1 MCVLCLHCAC
11 VFFVC
16 CGMVVSLAGGCLI
29 HSGPCS
35 WWVSIFEV
43 LLDASICWHPGSRPP
58 TLKHKFSNLFHLQ
71 ILRFLADVWL
81 NITAFPNKVCSG
93 KSVFVLVTRCSPL
106 VQKNHC
112 YHSATFLEMSQ
123 MYVACMAFCLCARWT
138 AWKHTTLWCFFFWDV
153 STHIGGRGNF
163 ELARNHL
170 KILVGAQKCMYEF
183 KQFHKQNAP
192 SKKESTWNFRS
203 FS

>member
-1 MCVLCLHCAC
+1 MCVLCVH
-11 VFFVC
+11 C

-35 WWVSIFEV
+35 WRVSIFEV
-43 LLDASICWHPGSRPP
+43 FLDASICWHLGSRPP

-81 NITAFPNKVCSG
+81 NITAFPTKCAAENVYL
-93 KSVFVLVTRCSPL
+93 FWWLV
-106 VQKNHC
+106 
-112 YHSATFLEMSQ
+112 A
-123 MYVACMAFCLCARWT
+123 A
-138 AWKHTTLWCFFFWDV
+138 LWCKKPLLSFSHLLGDVANVCGLYGILLVCTMDGLKTHHVFFFGDV
-153 STHIGGRGNF
+153 STHIGERGNF